1 MHIKKYI
8 SYFLLFIFIFL
19 FGNLEA
25 QSYDDLRKK
34 YENLK
39 ENDEKAL
46 STVSLLIAKAKKE
59 KSNEELMHAYEDA
72 VYYSSKNENKIIYA
86 DSTIAIAKKTLNND
100 LISRSYLGK
109 GIIYYYNL
117 KRYKY
122 ALDEYLKAYEYSKKE
137 MIIIRKI
144 RLYIIWA

>member
-19 FGNLEA
+19 SGNLEA

-46 STVSLLIAKAKKE
+46 STVSLLIAKAKK
-59 KSNEELMHAYEDA
+59 
-72 VYYSSKNENKIIYA
+72 
-86 DSTIAIAKKTLNND
+86 
-100 LISRSYLGK
+100 
-109 GIIYYYNL
+109 
-117 KRYKY
+117 
-122 ALDEYLKAYEYSKKE
+122 
-137 MIIIRKI
+137 
-144 RLYIIWA
+144 

>member
-86 DSTIAIAKKTLNND
+86 DSTIAIAKMYVFKLT
-100 LISRSYLGK
+100 
-109 GIIYYYNL
+109 
-117 KRYKY
+117 
-122 ALDEYLKAYEYSKKE
+122 
-137 MIIIRKI
+137 
-144 RLYIIWA
+144 

>member
-19 FGNLEA
+19 SGNLEA

-86 DSTIAIAKKTLNND
+86 DSTIATAKKTLNND

-109 GIIYYYNL
+109 GIIYYYKL
-117 KRYKY
+117 KKYKY
-122 ALDEYLKAYEYSKKE
+122 KLKKKIKK
-137 MIIIRKI
+137 IIHKNQ
-144 RLYIIWA
+144 YP